1 MAKAAT
7 MSSTPTNG
15 PILTVR
21 NLRAYYQMQYFGI
34 TREVRA
40 VDDITLDVN
49 RNEIY
54 GLAGESSCG
63 KTSFIKSIAGANRP
77 PLNVVGGSVRFS
89 FLDRDIFRLSQ
100 EQLSTVRWKHLS
112 YIMQGSMN
120 VLNPVRRVRASFV
133 DFAQR
138 HIDLPEAEFFGV
150 VADHLQ
156 RLHLSPDVLR
166 AYPHELSGGMR
177 QRVTIALATICRP
190 EFIIAD
196 EPTTALDVVVQKGVL
211 TMIRQI
217 QQEMGSSILFVT
229 HDMAVH
235 ANMADR
241 LGIMY
246 AGRLVEEAPTSEL
259 FAKPLHPYTA
269 HLIQSLPR
277 IGDLSPKKALGGAPP
292 NLSEPPPGC
301 RFHPRCPLAMDICRR
316 ENPALTT
323 LAPGHRVA
331 CFAASPEV
339 KPSAPANHGRASA
352 PSLLAARSLA
362 P

>member
-1 MAKAAT
+1 MAMHPPQAA
-7 MSSTPTNG
+7 NG
-15 PILTVR
+15 GSADAILTVR

-34 TREVRA
+34 DREVRA
-40 VDDITLDVN
+40 VDDITLHVN

-54 GLAGESSCG
+54 GIAGESSCG
-63 KTSFIKSIAGANRP
+63 KTSFIKTIAAANRP
-77 PLNVVGGSVRFS
+77 PLNVVGGSARFS
-89 FLDRDIFRLSQ
+89 FLDGDIFRASEDALAR
-100 EQLSTVRWKHLS
+100 VRWRHLS

-120 VLNPVRRVRASFV
+120 VLNPVRRIRKTFV
-133 DFAQR
+133 DFAYR
-138 HIDLPEAEFFGV
+138 HIGRSEREFFEIV
-150 VADHLQ
+150 EAHLE
-156 RLHLSPDVLR
+156 RLRLSPSILK

-196 EPTTALDVVVQKGVL
+196 EPTTALDVVVQKDVL
-211 TMIRQI
+211 SMIREV

-229 HDMAVH
+229 HDMTVH

-246 AGRLVEEAPTSEL
+246 AGRLVEEAPTRDI
-259 FAKPLHPYTA
+259 FANPLHPYTA

-277 IGDLSPKKALGGAPP
+277 IGDLSPKKALPGAPP
-292 NLSEPPPGC
+292 NLSDPPPGC

-323 LAPGHRVA
+323 LARDHRVA
-331 CFAASPEV
+331 CFAASPDVRPAPE
-339 KPSAPANHGRASA
+339 PGGATRPAPAAEARA
-352 PSLLAARSLA
+352 
-362 P
+362 